1 MPKPLPDLAPAIPAR
16 HCCAPLGTT
25 LLRPEEADDLA
36 GRLRALADPHRLRLL
51 SLLLASEAREL
62 RTRDL
67 VEPLGL
73 TQPTVSHH
81 LRQLV
86 GAGVVTAERRGAES
100 WYAVDRGSLVDLGS
114 LLQPD
119 V

>member
-16 HCCAPLGTT
+16 QCCAPLGTT
-25 LLRPEEADDLA
+25 PLRPEEADDLA

-51 SLLLASEAREL
+51 SLLLASETGEL

-67 VEPLGL
+67 VAPLGL
-73 TQPTVSHH
+73 AQPTVSHH

-86 GAGVVTAERRGAES
+86 AAGVATAQRRGSES
-100 WYAVDRGSLVDLGS
+100 WYAADRCALVDLGS

-119 V
+119 A